1 MKRALLLVVALA
13 GCQAAMERIL
23 HPPALAATWIGLSA
37 DGLTWYRLDLDDE
50 GTGMCA
56 TAKGS
61 EMALYRVRRWSDE
74 GEMTIHLEIADGP
87 PAAARRLELRGRSE
101 AARLDLVAEGL
112 HSLTLWRER
121 DLLAAR
127 ERMAGRMGHS
137 LEGVRDAG

>member
-56 TAKGS
+56 TTKGS

-74 GEMTIHLEIADGP
+74 GEMTIHLEIADGKD
-87 PAAARRLELRGRSE
+87 AHRSLSFGLRISSRANRLRRHIAQSR
-101 AARLDLVAEGL
+101 
-112 HSLTLWRER
+112 T
-121 DLLAAR
+121 
-127 ERMAGRMGHS
+127 
-137 LEGVRDAG
+137 